1 MLCAPHGPWIAAF
14 DPLRARCDD
23 LLGFRTQW
31 SDQGSVVTP
40 SNVRSMAFRFAI
52 STLYSK
58 DVGPP
63 IGDAVRSQTSNG
75 VWDAVGRSHE
85 HPPPDQRKRAEGTT
99 SSWRSALF
107 CCPFRGHWLHLC
119 ASFPNEACFGWK
131 LILFRSLKFTPLS
144 VGFFIV
150 WSVWRL
156 RRCLSLEGSSTYL
169 GSKMWSVTTKGLLR
183 QTLWLFLRH

>member
-1 MLCAPHGPWIAAF
+1 MERCLWSAKSSLWWSFGDSNAVDWPRTGCYTIDCSVHGFQICV
-14 DPLRARCDD
+14 LRLIFEGR
-23 LLGFRTQW
+23 W
-31 SDQGSVVTP
+31 S
-40 SNVRSMAFRFAI
+40 
-52 STLYSK
+52 L
-58 DVGPP
+58 

-85 HPPPDQRKRAEGTT
+85 HPPPDQRERAEGTT
-99 SSWRSALF
+99 PTGCSALF
-107 CCPFRGHWLHLC
+107 CCSFRGYWLHLC
-119 ASFPNEACFGWK
+119 ASFPNEACFCWK
-131 LILFRSLKFTPLS
+131 LILLRSKKFTPLS

-156 RRCLSLEGSSTYL
+156 RRCLSLEGSSTSL